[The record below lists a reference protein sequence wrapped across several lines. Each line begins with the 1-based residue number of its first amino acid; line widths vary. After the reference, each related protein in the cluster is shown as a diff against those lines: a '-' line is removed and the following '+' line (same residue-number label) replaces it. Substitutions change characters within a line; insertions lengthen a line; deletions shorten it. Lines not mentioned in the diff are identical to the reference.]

1 MLQPLSIKSK
11 LGLGLLLSYTSYEV
25 YMQVRTQYIIKARKE
40 EYKNLEN
47 GTDIDISKFRS
58 TSVGGMFVNPFEEYR
73 PQTAFEFILVRI
85 MQLFES
91 VYGNTI
97 ELHKKLPQPHD
108 GAVEVE
114 DILKVFKPD
123 LERFRK
129 NSEVLKKC
137 IESNNFLQLKVKP
150 SWFNS
155 IPLHQQLLFTWL
167 GQSCTLFQ
175 ILGVNFLTD
184 PIISEH
190 LITPSIG
197 PKRLTRSPMDL
208 DQIKFAT
215 NDSLNFVLVSHDH
228 PDHLELDLAGKIK
241 NTTTWIVPLGL
252 KSKLARKGIYKV
264 IEMDWWDTID
274 ITNYISDN
282 LSDKYE
288 IECVPSM
295 HWSGR
300 YVIDSNQSLWCSY
313 VIKRNG
319 ESLVY
324 HAGDTGYLKELFD
337 VIGKRCGPIKLALL
351 PIGQYCPS
359 WHQKPR
365 HISPEEALRICS
377 QVQASFMKGVH
388 WGTFKLSGEPI
399 LEPKNLLTELAQKIG
414 KAETYRVPEF
424 GLTYLFDLQKN
435 TETEIH
441 V

>member
-1 MLQPLSIKSK
+1 
-11 LGLGLLLSYTSYEV
+11 
-25 YMQVRTQYIIKARKE
+25 
-40 EYKNLEN
+40 
-47 GTDIDISKFRS
+47 
-58 TSVGGMFVNPFEEYR
+58 
-73 PQTAFEFILVRI
+73 

-215 NDSLNFVLVSHDH
+215 NEQ
-228 PDHLELDLAGKIK
+228 LEFCFG
-241 NTTTWIVPLGL
+241 
-252 KSKLARKGIYKV
+252 YH
-264 IEMDWWDTID
+264 TI
-274 ITNYISDN
+274 T
-282 LSDKYE
+282 
-288 IECVPSM
+288 
-295 HWSGR
+295 
-300 YVIDSNQSLWCSY
+300 
-313 VIKRNG
+313 
-319 ESLVY
+319 
-324 HAGDTGYLKELFD
+324 
-337 VIGKRCGPIKLALL
+337 
-351 PIGQYCPS
+351 
-359 WHQKPR
+359 
-365 HISPEEALRICS
+365 
-377 QVQASFMKGVH
+377 
-388 WGTFKLSGEPI
+388 
-399 LEPKNLLTELAQKIG
+399 LTI
-414 KAETYRVPEF
+414 
-424 GLTYLFDLQKN
+424 
-435 TETEIH
+435 
-441 V
+441 